1 VKAMALTRN
10 FKKTVVARVGRDPA
24 FARALLDQAATL
36 FLSGEPETARL
47 VLRDLVNAT
56 LTMVLVRSVRDEDF
70 VSVRS
75 VALAAKAMVPRDSD
89 GDESQK

>member
-1 VKAMALTRN
+1 MQRPMKFRELE
-10 FKKTVVARVGRDPA
+10 TV
-24 FARALLDQAATL
+24 
-36 FLSGEPETARL
+36 
-47 VLRDLVNAT
+47 
-56 LTMVLVRSVRDEDF
+56 VLVRGVRDEDF